1 MIEVLKVNT
10 TAAVVLRASFRL
22 EKATKTTKSN
32 CQPPHHAHSVPHC
45 HISVVLEH
53 PGRVTPH
60 PVGSCASAQQ
70 LFGEEIVPN
79 IQPEPPSAQLKAIRL
94 HRFVALAGT
103 SLPFIGFIAC
113 WRASVVS
120 PLGLDAV
127 PPFHLG
133 FNSSPR
139 GREGLQGPH
148 PGGMGSEPSGDGEV
162 SLFLRHLPGFSQS
175 SLPAARRGTNSS
187 R

>member
-1 MIEVLKVNT
+1 MLTDHITPLSATCPRFWNT
-10 TAAVVLRASFRL
+10 SRNGDS
-22 EKATKTTKSN
+22 
-32 CQPPHHAHSVPHC
+32 
-45 HISVVLEH
+45 
-53 PGRVTPH
+53 PH
-60 PVGSCASAQQ
+60 PMPLQHHSS
-70 LFGEEIVPN
+70 GEEIVPN

-139 GREGLQGPH
+139 GTAGCRDPIREGWEVNHQR
-148 PGGMGSEPSGDGEV
+148 MGKSVSSSATSPASRRAPSPQHGEAQTALV
-162 SLFLRHLPGFSQS
+162 R
-175 SLPAARRGTNSS
+175 
-187 R
+187 

>member
-1 MIEVLKVNT
+1 M
-10 TAAVVLRASFRL
+10 
-22 EKATKTTKSN
+22 
-32 CQPPHHAHSVPHC
+32 
-45 HISVVLEH
+45 
-53 PGRVTPH
+53 
-60 PVGSCASAQQ
+60 
-70 LFGEEIVPN
+70 
-79 IQPEPPSAQLKAIRL
+79 
-94 HRFVALAGT
+94 
-103 SLPFIGFIAC
+103 
-113 WRASVVS
+113 VS

-148 PGGMGSEPSGDGEV
+148 PGGMGSEPSEDGEV

>member
-10 TAAVVLRASFRL
+10 TAEVVLRASSRL

-60 PVGSCASAQQ
+60 PMGSCASAQQ

-79 IQPEPPSAQLKAIRL
+79 IQPESLSNPCPCHTLNKEALEQKARW
-94 HRFVALAGT
+94 
-103 SLPFIGFIAC
+103 SLLTRKVIA
-113 WRASVVS
+113 
-120 PLGLDAV
+120 
-127 PPFHLG
+127 HK
-133 FNSSPR
+133 
-139 GREGLQGPH
+139 
-148 PGGMGSEPSGDGEV
+148 
-162 SLFLRHLPGFSQS
+162 
-175 SLPAARRGTNSS
+175 
-187 R
+187 